1 MKYFLDSTQLKFRV
15 AAGSFV
21 IATAMITPQAFAH
34 SVTDRVKELENQ
46 LRAIQNQLNQ
56 LKSES
61 VQEAQKVQ
69 RIEKTVTEK
78 VQQIEETVTEN
89 RQSFSPGMGQT
100 EKKNHRVF
108 FRGGWARANE
118 THNGVSIES
127 RVAPVGAQERGDRDA
142 WYIGAGLDFS
152 ITDNVWGLMPK
163 TELLAE
169 VMFEYKNFRTGVL
182 GNALA
187 NEPTQLAGGAL
198 NPRGVTVSQFTLT
211 AAPKIKFMEGS
222 KFRPWIIPAG
232 LAIHVISP
240 PSESITVLDPGVMF
254 GGGIEYN
261 LWKDIYIGADA
272 RYHLTVGTVDGA
284 KIDGLTTGGYL
295 SMGF

>member
-1 MKYFLDSTQLKFRV
+1 MKYFLDSTHSRFRV
-15 AAGSFV
+15 AAGSLI
-21 IATAMITPQAFAH
+21 IAAAMIAPQAMAH
-34 SVTDRVKELENQ
+34 SVADRVKDLESQ
-46 LRAIQNQLNQ
+46 LQAIQNQLNQ
-56 LKSES
+56 VKSES
-61 VQEAQKVQ
+61 AQEAQKVQ
-69 RIEKTVTEK
+69 RIEETVTEK
-78 VQQIEETVTEN
+78 VQRIEETVTEN
-89 RQSFSPGMGQT
+89 RQSFASGTGQAQN
-100 EKKNHRVF
+100 KNHRIF

-118 THNGVSIES
+118 QHNGVSIAS
-127 RVAPVGAQERGDRDA
+127 RVAPVGAQQQGDRDA
-142 WYIGAGLDFS
+142 WYIGAGIDFS
-152 ITDNVWGLMPK
+152 LTNDVWGLMPR
-163 TELLAE
+163 TEVLAE
-169 VMFEYKNFRTGVL
+169 VMFEYKNFSTGVA
-182 GNALA
+182 GGALA

-254 GGGIEYN
+254 GGGVEYN

-272 RYHLTVGTVDGA
+272 RYHLTVGTTDGA
-284 KIDGLTTGGYL
+284 KIDGMTAGGYL

>member
-1 MKYFLDSTQLKFRV
+1 MKYTFGKKQLALSVIVGSFAMAAATVAPQASAQNVQQLEEQLK
-15 AAGSFV
+15 S
-21 IATAMITPQAFAH
+21 
-34 SVTDRVKELENQ
+34 
-46 LRAIQNQLNQ
+46 IQNQLDEIKAQ
-56 LKSES
+56 SI
-61 VQEAQKVQ
+61 QEAQKVKQ
-69 RIEKTVTEK
+69 IEKNV
-78 VQQIEETVTEN
+78 IEN
-89 RQSFSPGMGQT
+89 RQSFVPGTGQAQN
-100 EKKNHRVF
+100 KNHRVF

-118 THNGVSIES
+118 QHNGVSIES
-127 RVAPVGAQERGDRDA
+127 RVAPVGAQQQGDRDA

-152 ITDNVWGLMPK
+152 LTNNVWGLMPK
-163 TELLAE
+163 TEVLAE
-169 VMFEYKNFRTGVL
+169 VMFEYKNFRTGVP

-254 GGGIEYN
+254 GGGAEYN
-261 LWKDIYIGADA
+261 IWKDIYIGADA
-272 RYHLTVGTVDGA
+272 RYHLTVGTIDGA

>member
-1 MKYFLDSTQLKFRV
+1 MKCNFSKKQLV
-15 AAGSFV
+15 LSVVVGSFA
-21 IATAMITPQAFAH
+21 IAAATAAPHASAH
-34 SVTDRVKELENQ
+34 NVQQLESQ
-46 LRAIQNQLNQ
+46 LQSIQKQLDEI
-56 LKSES
+56 KSQS
-61 VQEAQKVQ
+61 VQEAQKVK
-69 RIEKTVTEK
+69 RIEES
-78 VQQIEETVTEN
+78 VTEN
-89 RQSFSPGMGQT
+89 RQSFASGTGYVQ
-100 EKKNHRVF
+100 KKNHRVF

-118 THNGVSIES
+118 QHNGVSIAS
-127 RVAPVGAQERGDRDA
+127 RVVPVGAQQQGDRDA

-152 ITDNVWGLMPK
+152 LTDDVWGLAPR
-163 TELLAE
+163 TEVLAE
-169 VMFEYKNFRTGVL
+169 IMFEYKNFRTGVAGSAL
-182 GNALA
+182 G

-211 AAPKIKFMEGS
+211 AAPKIKFMKGS

-254 GGGIEYN
+254 AGGVEYN

-272 RYHLTVGTVDGA
+272 RYHLTVGTTDGA
-284 KIDGLTTGGYL
+284 KIDGMTAGGYL

>member
-1 MKYFLDSTQLKFRV
+1 MKHTFGKKQLALSVVVGSFAIVAATAAPQTSAQNVQQLEDQLK
-15 AAGSFV
+15 
-21 IATAMITPQAFAH
+21 
-34 SVTDRVKELENQ
+34 
-46 LRAIQNQLNQ
+46 AIQIQLDK
-56 LKSES
+56 LKTES
-61 VQEAQKVQ
+61 AQEAQKVK
-69 RIEKTVTEK
+69 RIEES
-78 VQQIEETVTEN
+78 VTEN
-89 RQSFSPGMGQT
+89 RQSFASGTGQAQ
-100 EKKNHRVF
+100 KKNHRVF

-118 THNGVSIES
+118 QRNGVSIES
-127 RVAPVGAQERGDRDA
+127 RVAPVGAQEQADRDA

-152 ITDNVWGLMPK
+152 LTNDVWGLMPR
-163 TELLAE
+163 TEVLAE
-169 VMFEYKNFRTGVL
+169 VMFEYKNFKTGVPGGAL
-182 GNALA
+182 G

-198 NPRGVTVSQFTLT
+198 NPRGVTISQFTLT

-254 GGGIEYN
+254 GGGVEYN

-272 RYHLTVGTVDGA
+272 RYHLTVGTVDGS